1 VKVGDLV
8 KAQLGFQAAAS
19 AANAAEAISVYTGV
33 VVGIEEVTD
42 LFSEKYAITETNTY
56 IRVLCD
62 GQIQTF
68 DLSEDRVEVINEA
81 G

>member
-1 VKVGDLV
+1 MKVGDLV
-8 KAQLGFQAAAS
+8 KAQLGFQGAAS
-19 AANAAEAISVYTGV
+19 AANAAGVFSVYTGV
-33 VVGIEEVTD
+33 VVEIEEVTD